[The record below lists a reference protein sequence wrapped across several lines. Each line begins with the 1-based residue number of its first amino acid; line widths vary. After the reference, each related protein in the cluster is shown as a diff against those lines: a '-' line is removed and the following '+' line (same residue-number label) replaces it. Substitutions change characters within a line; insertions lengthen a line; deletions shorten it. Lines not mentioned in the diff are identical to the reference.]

1 MDYILTTVNE
11 VTIYLPRF
19 VFIMFILICFSLFIR
34 IVLQLVGQIWITT
47 TAHTTTLVMLPI
59 ITYII
64 TKVISGNIALSLGMV
79 GALSIV
85 RFRNPVRSPLE
96 LTVYF
101 CAITMGI
108 AAGVSLKWL
117 VFLGIAIILALI
129 ILISINILS
138 KNFFKK
144 FFFTTSFSEGNSLSS
159 LEIKSSKE
167 INWLDSNSFLT
178 LKKKINNDFF
188 YTLTANNFEDLKKIE
203 NEISK
208 NETVV
213 NYQLN
218 K

>member
-1 MDYILTTVNE
+1 MEYIVNTINE

-19 VFIMFILICFSLFIR
+19 IFIMFILVCFSLFIR
-34 IVLQLVGQIWITT
+34 IVLQSVGQVWITT
-47 TAHTTTLVMLPI
+47 TAHTSTLVMLPI

-117 VFLGIAIILALI
+117 AFLGIAILMALI
-129 ILISINILS
+129 ILILINILS
-138 KNFFKK
+138 KIFFNKL
-144 FFFTTSFSEGNSLSS
+144 FFTTSFSEGNSLCS
-159 LEIKSSKE
+159 LEIKSNKE
-167 INWLDSNSFLT
+167 IDWLDNNNFLT
-178 LKKKINNDFF
+178 LKKKIDKDFF
-188 YTLTANNFEDLKKIE
+188 YTLAASNFEDLKQIE
-203 NEISK
+203 EKISK
-208 NETVV
+208 VESVV